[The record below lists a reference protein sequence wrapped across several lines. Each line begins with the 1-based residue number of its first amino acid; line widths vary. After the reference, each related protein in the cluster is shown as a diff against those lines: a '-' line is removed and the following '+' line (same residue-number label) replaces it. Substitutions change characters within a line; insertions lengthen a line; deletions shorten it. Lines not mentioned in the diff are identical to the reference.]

1 MAWLTVTRIAGDPA
15 RLRADLRAT
24 AATMEEVG
32 REHGLLVHAA
42 AATDDGLLLVNIWP
56 SPAGSSAAADPR
68 RLKVLELHG
77 LRPADLRRE
86 HHELAELV
94 LAGEAPALA

>member
-1 MAWLTVTRIAGDPA
+1 
-15 RLRADLRAT
+15 
-24 AATMEEVG
+24 MEEVG

-56 SPAGSSAAADPR
+56 SPAGSSAAAADPR